1 MQTEL
6 VFVRKNATMSVAPEV
21 SDIAV
26 EVCEVLERKPHPNA
40 DRLDVITLKGWPV
53 VVSKTV
59 PLQVG
64 DPVVFFPPDSM
75 VSEELA
81 DRLGVKRY
89 LTPVKNGEATRF
101 RVKATRLRG
110 VSSYGA
116 IDFDVPENVSIGEN
130 VAALYAGPSQFAGL
144 DQVNISVPRSLRGS
158 GDVAIAVSIAGL
170 SFNAVT
176 VNIR

>member
-81 DRLGVKRY
+81 DRLV
-89 LTPVKNGEATRF
+89 F
-101 RVKATRLRG
+101 
-110 VSSYGA
+110 
-116 IDFDVPENVSIGEN
+116 
-130 VAALYAGPSQFAGL
+130 
-144 DQVNISVPRSLRGS
+144 
-158 GDVAIAVSIAGL
+158 
-170 SFNAVT
+170 
-176 VNIR
+176 